1 MSATAG
7 VLLWKLYSF
16 LNTYK
21 KRPNIGFLSCPEGGG
36 GGGVLKIEIE
46 GRGFQKLPRDLAN
59 VNVSENNV

>member
-1 MSATAG
+1 MSATAD

-21 KRPNIGFLSCPEGGG
+21 KRPNIAFLSCPE